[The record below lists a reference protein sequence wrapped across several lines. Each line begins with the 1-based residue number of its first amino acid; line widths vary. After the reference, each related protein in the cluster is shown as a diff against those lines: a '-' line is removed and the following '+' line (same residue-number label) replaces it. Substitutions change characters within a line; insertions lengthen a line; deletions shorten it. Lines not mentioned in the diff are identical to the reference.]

1 MNGSTNINAR
11 RETYLE
17 FISSSGNKEYL
28 KAEEAIL
35 QAFFTLLEDFSF
47 DQITVSQII
56 DTANINR
63 STFYRHYQDKYDIL
77 EKIQKSAL
85 PVTNKMLHSFF
96 GSSKNLFDILF
107 HTSYLE
113 EHFPEEY
120 KKYFFQLMQIQT
132 ANFNLQKMIH
142 DGFMHAYIPS
152 ESSPSPQLEKELFA
166 DIAFRMLIYRLSDA
180 SPKLLDGGQKV
191 LRSLMEQLEKTLDD

>member
-1 MNGSTNINAR
+1 M
-11 RETYLE
+11 E

-77 EKIQKSAL
+77 EKIQ
-85 PVTNKMLHSFF
+85 
-96 GSSKNLFDILF
+96 
-107 HTSYLE
+107 
-113 EHFPEEY
+113 
-120 KKYFFQLMQIQT
+120 
-132 ANFNLQKMIH
+132 
-142 DGFMHAYIPS
+142 
-152 ESSPSPQLEKELFA
+152 
-166 DIAFRMLIYRLSDA
+166 
-180 SPKLLDGGQKV
+180 
-191 LRSLMEQLEKTLDD
+191 